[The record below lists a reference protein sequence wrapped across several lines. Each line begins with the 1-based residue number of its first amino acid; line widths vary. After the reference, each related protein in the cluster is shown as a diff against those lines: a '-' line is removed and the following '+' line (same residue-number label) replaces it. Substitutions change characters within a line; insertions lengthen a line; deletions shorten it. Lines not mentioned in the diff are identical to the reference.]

1 MCLYAARLPGG
12 VDDTGELTDL
22 MRQDRTGWDGRLIA
36 RGLELLEALER
47 RLADSEKPEVG
58 DT

>member
-12 VDDTGELTDL
+12 VDDTGE
-22 MRQDRTGWDGRLIA
+22 RQGRTGWDGRLIA